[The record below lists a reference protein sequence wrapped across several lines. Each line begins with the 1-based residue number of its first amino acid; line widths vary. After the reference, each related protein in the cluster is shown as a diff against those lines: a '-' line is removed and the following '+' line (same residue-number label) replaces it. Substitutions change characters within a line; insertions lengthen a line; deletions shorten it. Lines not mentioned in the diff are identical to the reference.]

1 MCVCARRRKA
11 KTRTQMSVCC
21 VLLCVCVC
29 ERDGASVG
37 VQEACWR
44 RGVASKLQKKLI
56 KNEKRERKGG
66 RRGKTGVDGS
76 SRGWTE
82 GGGKHRRRRRRRKKR
97 EREEAKEWKEGSSVL
112 LKTGGQTVCNWLG
125 PPGLTERFKE
135 RREGDREQINR

>member
-1 MCVCARRRKA
+1 MFVCADERPRL
-11 KTRTQMSVCC
+11 TQTSVCC
-21 VLLCVCVC
+21 CVCVC
-29 ERDGASVG
+29 EKDGASVG

-56 KNEKRERKGG
+56 KNEKRERREGGEGRREWTEAVGGGQRGEENIEDEKKGG
-66 RRGKTGVDGS
+66 E
-76 SRGWTE
+76 E
-82 GGGKHRRRRRRRKKR
+82 G
-97 EREEAKEWKEGSSVL
+97 KEWKEGSSVL